1 VFNTWIKNSYSPI
14 YESYF
19 GCKLILVEFK
29 FNVLFMR
36 FSSNIEEAV
45 LEATQQQI
53 ADEQESD

>member
-1 VFNTWIKNSYSPI
+1 
-14 YESYF
+14 
-19 GCKLILVEFK
+19 
-29 FNVLFMR
+29 MR